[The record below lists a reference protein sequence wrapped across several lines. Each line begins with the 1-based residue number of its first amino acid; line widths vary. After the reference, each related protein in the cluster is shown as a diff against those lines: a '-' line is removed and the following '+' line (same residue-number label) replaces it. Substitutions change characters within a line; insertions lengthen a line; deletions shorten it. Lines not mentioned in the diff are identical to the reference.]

1 MEVREEMEVMA
12 VETAEVV
19 LVADWEGEREG

>member
-12 VETAEVV
+12 VEMAEVV
-19 LVADWEGEREG
+19 LVADWEEEREG